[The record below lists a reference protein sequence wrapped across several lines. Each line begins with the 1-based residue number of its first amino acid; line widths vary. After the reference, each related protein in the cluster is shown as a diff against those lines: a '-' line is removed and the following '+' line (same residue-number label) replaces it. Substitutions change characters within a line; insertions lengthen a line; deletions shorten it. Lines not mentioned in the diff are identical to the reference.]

1 MAMVRWLG
9 PVARIPLVYKVLIA
23 NSAIVILGA
32 AVGTWV
38 TATYVSIYPDKSPF
52 EVTLVVASLGTLVSV
67 ATNFLLLKA
76 ALMPL
81 EAMERTAK
89 EIGSGNFSAR
99 VPASPFFDP
108 GTERLART
116 MNQMLDMLAERTR
129 SIAQYSEQLQTLSAR
144 ILKAQEEERKRIARE
159 LHDDTGQALTSI
171 AIGLKVLLEQ
181 PNPEEVRR
189 YVSELLDLTHQA
201 LDGVHRMALELRPK
215 TLDDLGLIP
224 ALRWHLGEWSRK
236 LGIASELNVEGWTD
250 RLPAH
255 VETAI
260 YRVIQ
265 EALTNVAK
273 YSRASKV
280 QVTLSKADGYLRA
293 LVEDN
298 GVGFEPHKLL
308 EGTSFKSLGLFGMQE
323 RMALVGGT
331 LKVDSAL
338 GRGTRVELKV
348 PVSDGN

>member
-1 MAMVRWLG
+1 MVRLIR
-9 PVARIPLVYKVLIA
+9 PIARIPLVYKALIA
-23 NSAIVILGA
+23 NSAIVIGGA
-32 AVGTWV
+32 LVGTWV
-38 TATYVSIYPDKSPF
+38 TATYVSIHPDKSPF
-52 EVTLVVASLGTLVSV
+52 EVTLVVASLGTVVSV
-67 ATNFLLLKA
+67 VTNFLLLKA

-81 EAMERTAK
+81 EAMERTAQ

-99 VPASPFFDP
+99 VPHSPFFDA
-108 GTERLART
+108 GTERLAHT

-144 ILKAQEEERKRIARE
+144 ILRAQEEERKRIARE

-171 AIGLKVLLEQ
+171 AIGLKVLQQQ
-181 PNPEEVRR
+181 PSSDEIRT
-189 YVSELLDLTHQA
+189 YVSELLALTHQA

-224 ALRWHLGEWSRK
+224 ALRWHMGQWSRK
-236 LGIASELNVEGWTD
+236 LGIASALNVEGWTD

-273 YSRASKV
+273 HSRATKV
-280 QVTLSKADGYLRA
+280 QVTLSKANGYLRA
-293 LVEDN
+293 VVEDD
-298 GVGFEPHKLL
+298 GVGFEPSKLV

-323 RMALVGGT
+323 RMALVGGS
-331 LKVDSAL
+331 LKLESVP
-338 GRGTRVELKV
+338 GKGTKVELRV
-348 PVSDGN
+348 PVGDGN